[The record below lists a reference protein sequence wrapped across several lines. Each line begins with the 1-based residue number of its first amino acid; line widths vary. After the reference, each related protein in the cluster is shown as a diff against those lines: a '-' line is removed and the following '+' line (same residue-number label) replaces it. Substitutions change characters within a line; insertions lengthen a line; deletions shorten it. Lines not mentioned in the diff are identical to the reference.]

1 MSSHIQLRGKTYY
14 ARLNV
19 PQDLRS
25 IWGKAELIQSLKT
38 SDRKVADARAMIVIG
53 QWKQEFAQLRSS
65 DLGLDMQAVQ
75 LRIDEDTSP
84 VNEQTGMSAKDYY
97 LEHLAEQLP
106 EKEELRFR
114 QIASAKLTPFG
125 LLLDDYLT
133 QWDVEPKTKAMA
145 RTAIRRVAEELIY
158 VEQASYR
165 RVEELVRADTKTSGT
180 KRKNYGFVAQYWN
193 YLQKRNVI
201 QGRDNPFAGLKFKEK
216 VSHGGARRKA
226 FDTTHISEL
235 HRQAQHAE
243 DRDIASLILIGA
255 YTGARIEEICSLK
268 VDDVKYVDGR
278 LCIHITD
285 SKTKAGVRVVPA
297 HQRVARLLDTLCS
310 QSFDGYVLSGLSAD
324 KYGNR
329 SNAIGKRFGR
339 LKTRLGFGD
348 DYVFHSIRKTV
359 ITVFE
364 NLGVN
369 EGLTADIVGHEKKTI
384 TYGLYS
390 AGHSLKNKAVAI
402 DLLEFDFR

>member
-53 QWKQEFAQLRSS
+53 QWKQEFAQLRSG

-75 LRIDEDTSP
+75 LRIDEDSSP

-106 EKEELRFR
+106 EKEGLRFR
-114 QIASAKLTPFG
+114 QIANAKLTPFG

-165 RVEELVRADTKTSGT
+165 RVEELVRTDTKTSGT

-193 YLQKRNVI
+193 YLQKRKVI

-216 VSHGGARRKA
+216 VAHGGARRKA
-226 FDTTHISEL
+226 FDTPHILEL
-235 HRQAQHAE
+235 HRQAQLAE
-243 DRDIASLILIGA
+243 DTDIASLILIGA

-278 LCIHITD
+278 VCIHITD

-297 HQRVARLLDTLCS
+297 HQRVARLLDSLCR
-310 QSFDGYVLSGLSAD
+310 QSLDGYVLSGLSAD

-402 DLLEFDFR
+402 DLLEFDFK

>member
-38 SDRKVADARAMIVIG
+38 SDRKVADARAMIVVG

-114 QIASAKLTPFG
+114 QIASTKLTPFG

-165 RVEELVRADTKTSGT
+165 RVEELVRTDTKTSGT

-216 VSHGGARRKA
+216 VAHGGARRKA
-226 FDTTHISEL
+226 FDTPHILEL
-235 HRQAQHAE
+235 HRQAQLAE
-243 DRDIASLILIGA
+243 DTDIASLILIGA

-278 LCIHITD
+278 VCIHITD

-297 HQRVARLLDTLCS
+297 HQRVARLLDSLCR
-310 QSFDGYVLSGLSAD
+310 QSLDGYVLSGLSAD

-402 DLLEFDFR
+402 DLLEFDFK